1 MEHSVLQHYLSFSV
15 IENSR
20 IKELAEIA
28 VVDKRVVSTS
38 DEETKTTQKKIYA
51 DCVLQHTLPF
61 GKKRRIEKR

>member
-15 IENSR
+15 IEKSR
-20 IKELAEIA
+20 VQELAEIA

-51 DCVLQHTLPF
+51 DCVLQHTLSF
-61 GKKRRIEKR
+61 GKKRRI